1 MPVTNYGTFQP
12 DELMPLI
19 PSLFIGGNFLST
31 AFFPGVFEFDTE
43 FVHFDR
49 VLDDKRM
56 APLVAPLAP
65 GKIQQ
70 PKGYRMETLV
80 PASLKPKNN
89 VNPNE
94 VLKRMAGEAIGGSM
108 SAADRASAIR
118 ENYLLGHQLKIAR
131 RKEWMVSSILRTGSV
146 TLVGD
151 DYPSTVVNF
160 SRAGS
165 HTVTLAGASRW
176 GQAGISPVDNVDSW
190 IDIVG
195 TDSGSA
201 VDIVV
206 MDRLAWL
213 LFSADAKFAKIIDT
227 TLGQGGTTAL
237 NLGFDATVPGSPV
250 YKGRSGNVEFY
261 VYNDNYEDDAG
272 AAAKLIPDYTVLL
285 GSRGGVE
292 GSWLYGCVQH
302 AENNYAVG
310 AYFPHNW
317 FEHSSGAEFI
327 ETITAPICAPKRID
341 ATLCATVN

>member
-1 MPVTNYGTFQP
+1 MPATNYGTFQP

-19 PSLFIGGNFLST
+19 PSLFVGGNFLT
-31 AFFPGVFEFDTE
+31 LAFFPGIFEFDTE

-65 GKIQQ
+65 GKILQ

-80 PASLKPKNN
+80 PASLKPKNQI
-89 VNPNE
+89 NPNE
-94 VLKRMAGEAIGGSM
+94 VMKRLAGEAIGGSL
-108 SAADRASAIR
+108 SASDRAAALR
-118 ENYLLGHQLKIAR
+118 ESYLLGHQTKIAR
-131 RKEWMVSSILRTGSV
+131 RFEWMASAILRTGSV

-160 SRAGS
+160 SRSGS

-272 AAAKLIPDYTVLL
+272 AAAKLIPDYTVML
-285 GSRGGVE
+285 GSRGGIE
-292 GSWLYGCVQH
+292 GSWLYGCIQH
-302 AENNYAVG
+302 AANNYAVG

-317 FEHSSGAEFI
+317 IEESNGAEFI